1 MYKQIVTA
9 ARAYLADIA
18 DMDEL
23 EGGRGKALVRDHVVI
38 AGWSSKLKTVLS
50 EFGKADAL
58 GRSVRHARPSRPFRS
73 INPVNTALP
82 LFEQPRTDHLR
93 CIDLR
98 SAPPHGRRCRQ
109 GASAR
114 ARHAELFVVL
124 TDHPR

>member
-1 MYKQIVTA
+1 VYKQIVTA

-58 GRSVRHARPSRPFRS
+58 GRSVRHARPPAIPAQSTQSIQPCPFLN
-73 INPVNTALP
+73 NP
-82 LFEQPRTDHLR
+82 EQTTY
-93 CIDLR
+93 
-98 SAPPHGRRCRQ
+98 G
-109 GASAR
+109 
-114 ARHAELFVVL
+114 VL
-124 TDHPR
+124 T